1 MIDYNAFVRNQIE
14 NMPIRQFAKKI
25 GCSELTVYRWRDGKP
40 VSYAYRQKLD
50 ELKREQNCK
59 FYAALSRD
67 AEELMERTGL

>member
-25 GCSELTVYRWRDGKP
+25 GCSELTVYRWRDGKT

-50 ELKREQNCK
+50 ELEREQNRRL
-59 FYAALSRD
+59 YAALSRD
-67 AEELMERTGL
+67 AKELMKRTGL